1 MPLYQ
6 APITGYLTSANIV
19 STITDGATTTAPNE
33 NAVYDAL
40 KLKITKGKVYAYKNS
55 NYN

>member
-19 STITDGATTTAPNE
+19 STITDGATTTSPNE

-55 NYN
+55 NY